1 MPIPN
6 GGLITETNA
15 QYYAGSQRFL
25 SDGTGRFVT
34 TFNTD
39 LIFGSSDPG
48 TVEYTLNNF
57 VLYTSPNNTP
67 GSFSAYLLDFTVED
81 NTIITT
87 VPIPTNT
94 YVAVQL
100 KAMNGGSYGNGEALG
115 ATVQENYGGYSYTSL
130 NNVID
135 GFIATYVGEHKL
147 IPDVKRTDVIFH
159 AKRGLQEF
167 NYDTLKSI
175 KSQEVT
181 ITPSLSMIIP
191 QDYVNYV
198 RLSWTDAYG
207 IKHIIYPSDNLT
219 IKPTDVPLQT
229 VNGDFIQDQYGS
241 NTQGTSDTSRN
252 WDNLNQRRLSGGF
265 DAYQNGVE
273 NYYGDGYMF
282 GHQQLGMRYGALP
295 ETTQV
300 NGYFTMNPARGTISF
315 SSDMNGRTVVLEY
328 ISDGLAYDT
337 DSKVPKMAEE
347 AMYMHIAYSIL
358 AGRSGVQEYIVQRF
372 KKDRRAQLRNAKIRL
387 SDIKL
392 DQIVRIM
399 RNKSKQIKH

>member
-1 MPIPN
+1 M
-6 GGLITETNA
+6 GLITETNEE
-15 QYYAGSQRFL
+15 YYAGEKVFL
-25 SDGTGRFVT
+25 IAAATTQSSFET
-34 TFNTD
+34 TFNTELVLSSSSAD
-39 LIFGSSDPG
+39 ANFIFEISTDGGVTYNPYSAGVISLSNNNK
-48 TVEYTLNNF
+48 TLD
-57 VLYTSPNNTP
+57 VS
-67 GSFSAYLLDFTVED
+67 
-81 NTIITT
+81 
-87 VPIPTNT
+87 
-94 YVAVQL
+94 VAVAGPAIARIIL
-100 KAMNGGSYGNGEALG
+100 KIAA
-115 ATVQENYGGYSYTSL
+115 VQNNYGGYSYVKL
-130 NNVID
+130 NDIINT
-135 GFIATYVGEHKL
+135 FIATYVGTGKL
-147 IPDVKRTDVIFH
+147 IPSVKRTDVIFH

-167 NYDTLKSI
+167 SYDTLKSI

-358 AGRSGVQEYIVQRF
+358 AGRSGVQEYVVQRF

>member
-1 MPIPN
+1 M
-6 GGLITETNA
+6 GLITETNEE
-15 QYYAGSQRFL
+15 YYAGEKVFL
-25 SDGTGRFVT
+25 IAAATTQSSFVT
-34 TFNTD
+34 TFNTELALSSSSAD
-39 LIFGSSDPG
+39 SNFIFEISTDGGATYAVYSAGVVSLSNDNRTIDVSVPVAG
-48 TVEYTLNNF
+48 AAIARVTLKI
-57 VLYTSPNNTP
+57 
-67 GSFSAYLLDFTVED
+67 A
-81 NTIITT
+81 
-87 VPIPTNT
+87 
-94 YVAVQL
+94 AVQ
-100 KAMNGGSYGNGEALG
+100 N
-115 ATVQENYGGYSYTSL
+115 NYGGYSYVKL
-130 NNVID
+130 NDIINT
-135 GFIATYVGEHKL
+135 FIATYVGTGKL
-147 IPDVKRTDVIFH
+147 IPSVKRTDVIFH

-167 NYDTLKSI
+167 SYDTLKSI

-181 ITPSLSMIIP
+181 ITPSLSMVIP

-198 RLSWTDAYG
+198 RLSWIDAYG

-219 IKPTDVPLQT
+219 INPTDVPLQT
-229 VNGDFIQDQYGS
+229 VNGEFIQDGYGS
-241 NTQGTSDTSRN
+241 NTQGTSETSAR
-252 WDNLNQRRLSGGF
+252 WDKLNQKRLSGGF

-273 NYYGDGYMF
+273 KYYGDSHMF
-282 GHQQLGMRYGALP
+282 GPQQLGMRYGSLP

-315 SSDMNGRTVVLEY
+315 SSDMNNRTVVLEY

>member
-1 MPIPN
+1 M
-6 GGLITETNA
+6 GLITETNEE
-15 QYYAGSQRFL
+15 YYAGEKVFL
-25 SDGTGRFVT
+25 IAAATTQSSFET
-34 TFNTD
+34 TFNTELVLSSSSAD
-39 LIFGSSDPG
+39 ANFIFEISTDGGATYNEYSAG
-48 TVEYTLNNF
+48 TISLSNN
-57 VLYTSPNNTP
+57 NK
-67 GSFSAYLLDFTVED
+67 
-81 NTIITT
+81 TID
-87 VPIPTNT
+87 VS
-94 YVAVQL
+94 VAVTGPAIARVTL
-100 KAMNGGSYGNGEALG
+100 KIAA
-115 ATVQENYGGYSYTSL
+115 VQNNYGGYSYVKL
-130 NNVID
+130 NDIINT
-135 GFIATYVGEHKL
+135 FIATYVGTGKL
-147 IPDVKRTDVIFH
+147 IPSVKRTDVVFH

-167 NYDTLKSI
+167 SYDTLKSI
-175 KSQEVT
+175 KSQEVS

-241 NTQGTSDTSRN
+241 NTQGTSNTSRN

-273 NYYGDGYMF
+273 NYYGDNYMF
-282 GHQQLGMRYGALP
+282 GPQQLGMRYGALP

>member
-1 MPIPN
+1 M
-6 GGLITETNA
+6 GLITETNEE
-15 QYYAGSQRFL
+15 YYAGEKVFL
-25 SDGTGRFVT
+25 IAASTTQSSFET
-34 TFNTD
+34 TFNTELVLNSSSAD
-39 LIFGSSDPG
+39 ANFIFEISLDGGATYNPYSAGVISLSNNNK
-48 TVEYTLNNF
+48 TLD
-57 VLYTSPNNTP
+57 VS
-67 GSFSAYLLDFTVED
+67 
-81 NTIITT
+81 
-87 VPIPTNT
+87 
-94 YVAVQL
+94 VAVAGPAIARIIL
-100 KAMNGGSYGNGEALG
+100 KIAA
-115 ATVQENYGGYSYTSL
+115 VQNNYGGYSYVKL
-130 NNVID
+130 NDIINT
-135 GFIATYVGEHKL
+135 FIATYVGTGKL
-147 IPDVKRTDVIFH
+147 IPSVKRTDVIFH

-167 NYDTLKSI
+167 SYDTLKSI

-219 IKPTDVPLQT
+219 IKPTDVPLQN

-273 NYYGDGYMF
+273 NYYGDSYMF

>member
-1 MPIPN
+1 M
-6 GGLITETNA
+6 GLITETNEE
-15 QYYAGSQRFL
+15 YYAGEKVFL
-25 SDGTGRFVT
+25 IAASTTQSSFET
-34 TFNTD
+34 TFNTELVLNSSSAD
-39 LIFGSSDPG
+39 ANFIFEISLDGGATYNPYSAGVISLSNNNK
-48 TVEYTLNNF
+48 TLD
-57 VLYTSPNNTP
+57 VS
-67 GSFSAYLLDFTVED
+67 
-81 NTIITT
+81 
-87 VPIPTNT
+87 
-94 YVAVQL
+94 VAVAGPSIARIIL
-100 KAMNGGSYGNGEALG
+100 KIAA
-115 ATVQENYGGYSYTSL
+115 VQNNYGGYSYVKL
-130 NNVID
+130 NDIINT
-135 GFIATYVGEHKL
+135 FIATYVGTGKL
-147 IPDVKRTDVIFH
+147 IPSVKRTDVIFH

-167 NYDTLKSI
+167 SYDTLKSI

-219 IKPTDVPLQT
+219 IKPTDVPLQN

>member
-1 MPIPN
+1 M
-6 GGLITETNA
+6 GLITETNEE
-15 QYYAGSQRFL
+15 YYAGEKVFL
-25 SDGTGRFVT
+25 IAAATTQSSFET
-34 TFNTD
+34 TFNTELVLSSSSAD
-39 LIFGSSDPG
+39 ANFIFEISTDGGVTYNPYSAGVISLSNNNK
-48 TVEYTLNNF
+48 TLD
-57 VLYTSPNNTP
+57 VS
-67 GSFSAYLLDFTVED
+67 
-81 NTIITT
+81 
-87 VPIPTNT
+87 
-94 YVAVQL
+94 VAVAGPAIARIIL
-100 KAMNGGSYGNGEALG
+100 KIAA
-115 ATVQENYGGYSYTSL
+115 VQNNYGGYSYVKL
-130 NNVID
+130 NDIINT
-135 GFIATYVGEHKL
+135 FIATYVGTGKL
-147 IPDVKRTDVIFH
+147 IPSVKRTDVIFH

-167 NYDTLKSI
+167 SYDTLKSI

-358 AGRSGVQEYIVQRF
+358 AGRSGVQEYVVQRF
-372 KKDRRAQLRNAKIRL
+372 KKDRRAALRNAKIRL
-387 SDIKL
+387 SDIKIG
-392 DQIVRIM
+392 QIARIM

>member
-1 MPIPN
+1 M
-6 GGLITETNA
+6 GLITETNEE
-15 QYYAGSQRFL
+15 YYAGEKVFPIAAATTQSSFA
-25 SDGTGRFVT
+25 T
-34 TFNTD
+34 TFNTE
-39 LIFGSSDPG
+39 LALSSSSASSNFIFEISTDGG
-48 TVEYTLNNF
+48 ATYAI
-57 VLYTSPNNTP
+57 Y
-67 GSFSAYLLDFTVED
+67 SAGVISLSNE
-81 NTIITT
+81 NKTID
-87 VPIPTNT
+87 VS
-94 YVAVQL
+94 VAVAGPAIARVTL
-100 KAMNGGSYGNGEALG
+100 KINA
-115 ATVQENYGGYSYTSL
+115 VQNNYGGYSYVKL
-130 NNVID
+130 NDIINT
-135 GFIATYVGEHKL
+135 FIATYVGTGKL
-147 IPDVKRTDVIFH
+147 IPSVKRTDVIFH

-167 NYDTLKSI
+167 SYDTLKSI

-181 ITPSLSMIIP
+181 ILPSLSMIIP

-198 RLSWTDAYG
+198 RLSWIDAYG

-229 VNGDFIQDQYGS
+229 VNGEFIQDGYGS
-241 NTQGTSDTSRN
+241 NTQGTSETSRR

-265 DAYQNGVE
+265 DAYQDGVE
-273 NYYGDGYMF
+273 NYYGDNYMF

-300 NGYFTMNPARGTISF
+300 NGYFTMDPTRGTISF

-372 KKDRRAQLRNAKIRL
+372 KKDRRAKLRNAKIRL

>member
-1 MPIPN
+1 M
-6 GGLITETNA
+6 GLITETNEE
-15 QYYAGSQRFL
+15 YYAGEKVFL
-25 SDGTGRFVT
+25 IAAATTQSSFET
-34 TFNTD
+34 TFNTELVLSSSSAD
-39 LIFGSSDPG
+39 ANFIFEISTDGGATYNPYSAGVISLSNNNK
-48 TVEYTLNNF
+48 TLD
-57 VLYTSPNNTP
+57 VS
-67 GSFSAYLLDFTVED
+67 
-81 NTIITT
+81 
-87 VPIPTNT
+87 
-94 YVAVQL
+94 VAVAGPAIARIIL
-100 KAMNGGSYGNGEALG
+100 KIAA
-115 ATVQENYGGYSYTSL
+115 VQNNYGGYSYVKL
-130 NNVID
+130 NDIINT
-135 GFIATYVGEHKL
+135 FIATYVGTGKL
-147 IPDVKRTDVIFH
+147 IPSVKRTDVIFH

-167 NYDTLKSI
+167 SYDTLKSI

>member
-1 MPIPN
+1 M
-6 GGLITETNA
+6 GLITETNEE
-15 QYYAGSQRFL
+15 YYAGEKVFL
-25 SDGTGRFVT
+25 IAAATNQSSFET
-34 TFNTD
+34 TFNTELLLSSSSAD
-39 LIFGSSDPG
+39 ANFIFEISLDGGATYNIYSAGVIS
-48 TVEYTLNNF
+48 LSNN
-57 VLYTSPNNTP
+57 NK
-67 GSFSAYLLDFTVED
+67 
-81 NTIITT
+81 TID
-87 VPIPTNT
+87 VS
-94 YVAVQL
+94 VAVAGPAIARVTL
-100 KAMNGGSYGNGEALG
+100 KIAA
-115 ATVQENYGGYSYTSL
+115 VQNNYGGYSYIKL
-130 NNVID
+130 NDIINT
-135 GFIATYVGEHKL
+135 FIATYVGTGKL
-147 IPDVKRTDVIFH
+147 IPSVKRTDVIFH

-167 NYDTLKSI
+167 SYDTLKSI

-300 NGYFTMNPARGTISF
+300 NGYFTMDPARGTISF

-328 ISDGLAYDT
+328 LSDGLAYDT

-387 SDIKL
+387 SDIKI

>member
-1 MPIPN
+1 M
-6 GGLITETNA
+6 GLITETNEE
-15 QYYAGSQRFL
+15 YYAGEKVFL
-25 SDGTGRFVT
+25 IAAATTQSSFET
-34 TFNTD
+34 TFNTELVLSSSSAD
-39 LIFGSSDPG
+39 ANFIFEISIDGGATYNEYSAG
-48 TVEYTLNNF
+48 TISLSNN
-57 VLYTSPNNTP
+57 NK
-67 GSFSAYLLDFTVED
+67 
-81 NTIITT
+81 TID
-87 VPIPTNT
+87 VS
-94 YVAVQL
+94 VAVTGPAIARVTL
-100 KAMNGGSYGNGEALG
+100 KIAA
-115 ATVQENYGGYSYTSL
+115 VQNNYGGYSYVKL
-130 NNVID
+130 NDIINT
-135 GFIATYVGEHKL
+135 FIATYVGTGKL
-147 IPDVKRTDVIFH
+147 IPSVKRTDVVFH

-167 NYDTLKSI
+167 SYDTLKSI
-175 KSQEVT
+175 KSQEVS

-241 NTQGTSDTSRN
+241 NTQGTSNTSRN

-273 NYYGDGYMF
+273 NYYGDNYMF
-282 GHQQLGMRYGALP
+282 GPQQLGMRYGALP

>member
-1 MPIPN
+1 M
-6 GGLITETNA
+6 GLITETNEE
-15 QYYAGSQRFL
+15 YYAGEKVFL
-25 SDGTGRFVT
+25 IATSTTQSSFVT
-34 TFNTD
+34 TFNTELALSSSSAD
-39 LIFGSSDPG
+39 SNFIFEISTDGGS
-48 TVEYTLNNF
+48 TYAVY
-57 VLYTSPNNTP
+57 
-67 GSFSAYLLDFTVED
+67 SAGVVSLSND
-81 NTIITT
+81 NRTID
-87 VPIPTNT
+87 VS
-94 YVAVQL
+94 VAVAGPAIARVTL
-100 KAMNGGSYGNGEALG
+100 KIAS
-115 ATVQENYGGYSYTSL
+115 VQNNYGGYSYVKL
-130 NNVID
+130 NDIINT
-135 GFIATYVGEHKL
+135 FIATYVGTGKL
-147 IPDVKRTDVIFH
+147 IPSVKRTDVIFH

-167 NYDTLKSI
+167 SYDTLKSI

-198 RLSWTDAYG
+198 RLSWIDAYG

-219 IKPTDVPLQT
+219 IKPTDVPLQS
-229 VNGDFIQDQYGS
+229 VNGDFVQDGYGS
-241 NTQGTSDTSRN
+241 NTQGTSETSAR
-252 WDNLNQRRLSGGF
+252 WDKSNQRRLSGGF
-265 DAYQNGVE
+265 DAYQDGVE
-273 NYYGDGYMF
+273 NYYGDNYMF

>member
-1 MPIPN
+1 M
-6 GGLITETNA
+6 GLITETNEE
-15 QYYAGSQRFL
+15 YYAGEKVFL
-25 SDGTGRFVT
+25 IAAATTQSSFAT
-34 TFNTD
+34 TFNTE
-39 LIFGSSDPG
+39 LALSSSSASSNFIFEISTDGGATYNPYSAGVVSLSNNNK
-48 TVEYTLNNF
+48 TLD
-57 VLYTSPNNTP
+57 VS
-67 GSFSAYLLDFTVED
+67 
-81 NTIITT
+81 
-87 VPIPTNT
+87 
-94 YVAVQL
+94 VAVAGPAIARVTL
-100 KAMNGGSYGNGEALG
+100 RINA
-115 ATVQENYGGYSYTSL
+115 VQNNYGGYSYVKL
-130 NNVID
+130 NDIINT
-135 GFIATYVGEHKL
+135 FIATYVGTGKL
-147 IPDVKRTDVIFH
+147 IPSVKRTDVIFH

-167 NYDTLKSI
+167 SYDTLKSI

-300 NGYFTMNPARGTISF
+300 NGYFTMNPTRGTISF

-358 AGRSGVQEYIVQRF
+358 AGRSGVQEYVVQRF

>member
-1 MPIPN
+1 M
-6 GGLITETNA
+6 GLITETNEE
-15 QYYAGSQRFL
+15 YYAGEKVFPIAAATTQSSFA
-25 SDGTGRFVT
+25 T
-34 TFNTD
+34 TFNTE
-39 LIFGSSDPG
+39 LALSSSSASSNFIFEISTDGG
-48 TVEYTLNNF
+48 ATYAI
-57 VLYTSPNNTP
+57 Y
-67 GSFSAYLLDFTVED
+67 SAGVISLSNE
-81 NTIITT
+81 NKTID
-87 VPIPTNT
+87 VS
-94 YVAVQL
+94 VAVAGPAIARVTL
-100 KAMNGGSYGNGEALG
+100 KINA
-115 ATVQENYGGYSYTSL
+115 VQNNYGGYSYVKL
-130 NNVID
+130 NDIINT
-135 GFIATYVGEHKL
+135 FIATYVGTGKL
-147 IPDVKRTDVIFH
+147 IPSVKRTDVIFH

-167 NYDTLKSI
+167 SYDTLKSI

-181 ITPSLSMIIP
+181 ILPSLSMIIP

-198 RLSWTDAYG
+198 RLSWIDAYG

-229 VNGDFIQDQYGS
+229 VNGEFIQDGYGS
-241 NTQGTSDTSRN
+241 NTQGTSETSRR

-265 DAYQNGVE
+265 DAYQDGVE
-273 NYYGDGYMF
+273 NYYGDNYMF

-300 NGYFTMNPARGTISF
+300 NGYFTMDPTRGTISF